1 MFAGQ
6 DDSAVGLLK
15 PAGVSSGQVVK
26 TPIDILAHG
35 HDILKVLL
43 SGQSEVKACLGQ
55 TLWKLGHSQ
64 AGVNLHLE
72 TTDEIQSGGDL
83 LKSVHI
89 SMAQGGS
96 PLQHVKNK
104 QLNLAPPEHLLL
116 TRLK

>member
-1 MFAGQ
+1 MLAGQ
-6 DDSAVGLLK
+6 DDGAVGLLE

-35 HDILKVLL
+35 HNILKVLL
-43 SGQSEVKACLGQ
+43 SGQSELKACLGQ

-83 LKSVHI
+83 LTSVHI
-89 SMAQGGS
+89 ATAQGGKS
-96 PLQHVKNK
+96 FAATGTDPLD
-104 QLNLAPPEHLLL
+104 
-116 TRLK
+116 